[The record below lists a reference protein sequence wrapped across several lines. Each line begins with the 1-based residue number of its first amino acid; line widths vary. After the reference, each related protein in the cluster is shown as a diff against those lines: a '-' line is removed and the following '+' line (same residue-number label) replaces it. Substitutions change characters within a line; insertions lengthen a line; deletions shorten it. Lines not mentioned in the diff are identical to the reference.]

1 MRRLTAK
8 CSPVSLLTLT
18 RSRQWDRKRMVYI
31 LLSGNKYYKYRSGR
45 RSNIIYIGTTG
56 KGAGRPAASAVNKAS
71 QVFYKLHG
79 VKTIEVYVVT
89 SAGRKA
95 MPTWKY
101 LEAGL
106 IRAFEDIHY
115 ELPKFNKKRPAF
127 VEDKAFKQRAL
138 EKLIREFAP

>member
-1 MRRLTAK
+1 
-8 CSPVSLLTLT
+8 
-18 RSRQWDRKRMVYI
+18 MVYI
-31 LLSGNKYYKYRSGR
+31 LLAGEKYYRYRSGR

-106 IRAFEDIHY
+106 IHAFEDLHY
-115 ELPKFNKKRPAF
+115 QLPKFNKKRPAY
-127 VEDKAFKQRAL
+127 VEDRIFKQKAL
-138 EKLIREFAP
+138 ENLIGHFAP